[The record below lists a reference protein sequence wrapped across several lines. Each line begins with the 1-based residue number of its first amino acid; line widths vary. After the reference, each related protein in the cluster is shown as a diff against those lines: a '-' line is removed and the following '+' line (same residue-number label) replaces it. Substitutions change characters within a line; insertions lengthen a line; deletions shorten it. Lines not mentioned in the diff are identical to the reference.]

1 MTDTQVADPLLGT
14 LVGGRYRVRDRVARG
29 GMATVYTAKDERL
42 DRTVAL
48 KIVHPTQAGD
58 PRFVERFMDEAA
70 AIARL
75 VHPNVVTAYDQGTH
89 DGLPYLVMELV
100 RGRTLREILGTRRRL
115 TPVEAL
121 AITEQV
127 LAAIAAAHRAG
138 LVHRDVKPENVLI
151 MAAPSGGTT
160 NLVDSVVKVT
170 DFGLAQAV
178 QAAGDGT
185 VARDGG
191 PLAVDPADPGGL
203 LATVGYV
210 APELVADGRA
220 DPRGDV
226 YSTGIVLFEML
237 TGRVPYQG
245 AGPTE
250 IAWRHVDEDVPPPS
264 TLVNGVPAAVDRLVE
279 HATRRDPAARP
290 SDAGAL
296 LNEVQAVRDEIT
308 THPAATHQA
317 DQTVVMPVV
326 PGTERPAWSRLPG
339 PKIRPPAGAS
349 RTGGRM
355 PGTRHPA
362 PGRGGPAASI
372 ARHPRAVLAAG
383 AAVLVLLAVTGWW
396 FGTGRWMPAPDLV
409 GLPEAEAVAQAQ
421 QSGLSV
427 VLADPEFHDQVPAGH
442 VVSQDPSGRVV
453 KGGTITLTL
462 SRGPEVYPV
471 PDVIG
476 ASVEVARRQLEA
488 LGLVVVEAEPDYSD
502 TVPAERVLSIE
513 PAVGEQVVPG
523 TEVTLTASQGRAP
536 IDVPSLIGQP
546 VDFARAQIEQQGLVA
561 AVEQVEDNAPAG
573 QVVGQEPAAGSGAEP
588 GQTVTLRVSTGPP
601 TSPVPDVRGQ
611 PCQRA
616 ADTLEQAGFAVVLL
630 TGDRGRV
637 LDQNPSAGT
646 GLPPGAEVRILCL
659 G

>member
-1 MTDTQVADPLLGT
+1 
-14 LVGGRYRVRDRVARG
+14 
-29 GMATVYTAKDERL
+29 
-42 DRTVAL
+42 
-48 KIVHPTQAGD
+48 
-58 PRFVERFMDEAA
+58 
-70 AIARL
+70 
-75 VHPNVVTAYDQGTH
+75 
-89 DGLPYLVMELV
+89 
-100 RGRTLREILGTRRRL
+100 
-115 TPVEAL
+115 
-121 AITEQV
+121 
-127 LAAIAAAHRAG
+127 
-138 LVHRDVKPENVLI
+138 
-151 MAAPSGGTT
+151 
-160 NLVDSVVKVT
+160 
-170 DFGLAQAV
+170 
-178 QAAGDGT
+178 
-185 VARDGG
+185 
-191 PLAVDPADPGGL
+191 
-203 LATVGYV
+203 
-210 APELVADGRA
+210 
-220 DPRGDV
+220 
-226 YSTGIVLFEML
+226 
-237 TGRVPYQG
+237 
-245 AGPTE
+245 
-250 IAWRHVDEDVPPPS
+250 
-264 TLVNGVPAAVDRLVE
+264 
-279 HATRRDPAARP
+279 
-290 SDAGAL
+290 
-296 LNEVQAVRDEIT
+296 
-308 THPAATHQA
+308 
-317 DQTVVMPVV
+317 
-326 PGTERPAWSRLPG
+326 
-339 PKIRPPAGAS
+339 
-349 RTGGRM
+349 
-355 PGTRHPA
+355 
-362 PGRGGPAASI
+362 
-372 ARHPRAVLAAG
+372 
-383 AAVLVLLAVTGWW
+383 
-396 FGTGRWMPAPDLV
+396 MPAPDLV

-616 ADTLEQAGFAVVLL
+616 ADTLEQAGFAVVFL

-637 LDQNPSAGT
+637 LDQYPSAGT